1 MSAPFVTTL
10 RARPE
15 TVQIGAAA
23 TMTIRAQL
31 AEAWDAV
38 RLAVSGDESVA
49 AVKAR
54 ALDALDPTAAFPDEF
69 VTTYRG
75 TRILDESASLAA
87 AGVVNG
93 GTLLIEYRHRRPVR

>member
-1 MSAPFVTTL
+1 MTAPFVTTL
-10 RARPE
+10 RARPD
-15 TVQIGAAA
+15 TVQVGATA

-31 AEAWDAV
+31 AEAWDTV
-38 RLAVSGDESVA
+38 RLAVGADDTIA

-75 TRILDESASLAA
+75 ARILDESVSLAA

-93 GTLLIEYRHRRPVR
+93 ATLLIEYRHRRPVR